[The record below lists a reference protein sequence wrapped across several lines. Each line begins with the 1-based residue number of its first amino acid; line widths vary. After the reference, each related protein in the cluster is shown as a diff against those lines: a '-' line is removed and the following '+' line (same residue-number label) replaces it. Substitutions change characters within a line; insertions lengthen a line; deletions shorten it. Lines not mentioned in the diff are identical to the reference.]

1 MRSPVNLYSVTTLN
15 EPSDWADDDICEPDY
30 RDLSDVIV
38 GFDDALKQAIRLSD
52 KYEAKVAILA
62 DPGPHDLTGQLF
74 PIASVIPTA

>member
-15 EPSDWADDDICEPDY
+15 EPSAWADDDLCEPDY
-30 RDLSDVIV
+30 RDLSDVIL
-38 GFDDALKQAIRLSD
+38 GFDDALEQAIRLSD

-62 DPGPHDLTGQLF
+62 DPGPYDLTGQLF